1 MTLPRNTLDRFA
13 STVSLALRN
22 FGRPSR
28 ATFLWNPRFLPIG
41 LSPIAHLPSD
51 FCRATFADQTITFQL
66 FFANTRNMAYNKQL
80 PLSAVSLQQFCLVSL
95 PNLTIERFVLRSPWS
110 FLLSLL
116 EGSPTFHSIS
126 KKLCSDLYNKF
137 VDPCRPR

>member
-1 MTLPRNTLDRFA
+1 MQSQQIPLRSYIFTAVLRRQLANDHCSFFLSSPFFLSFQLVMTLPRNTLDRFA

-28 ATFLWNPRFLPIG
+28 ATFLWIPRFLPIG

-80 PLSAVSLQQFCLVSL
+80 PLSAVSLQQFCLV
-95 PNLTIERFVLRSPWS
+95 
-110 FLLSLL
+110 
-116 EGSPTFHSIS
+116 
-126 KKLCSDLYNKF
+126 
-137 VDPCRPR
+137 